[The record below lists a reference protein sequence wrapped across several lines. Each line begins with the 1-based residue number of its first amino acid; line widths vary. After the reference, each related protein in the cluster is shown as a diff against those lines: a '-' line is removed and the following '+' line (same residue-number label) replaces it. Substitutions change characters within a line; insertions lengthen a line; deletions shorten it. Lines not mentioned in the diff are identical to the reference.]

1 MLETTAY
8 RKNKINLEDYDYK
21 KDIKNR
27 LLLSELSSDDL
38 IVLEEILFS
47 PLKCPI
53 ERLAKNLEMSTNQL
67 QPHIDKLAET
77 GLFSQ
82 DADLLLIDKD
92 MRKYFE
98 MQIRKFEDDFKPGM
112 DFLQS
117 LLKKVPIHVLPNWYP
132 IPRTS
137 NNIFEALIE
146 KYFQTPQT
154 FQRYL
159 SELSFGDETL
169 SSIISDIFQ
178 AEDYRIHSQEIIN
191 RYGLSQEQFEEM
203 MLILEFNFVC
213 CLVYEKSGN
222 EWVEVITLFHE
233 WRQYLNFL
241 KESEPKEIENPAE
254 VNGFSERDFSFIEDL
269 SSFLQHALTK
279 DLPLSLKDERWVLS
293 PSHLHL
299 FDNFPAENSD
309 DLENYLAKLIQKAVF
324 LKLAVI
330 ESSHFKTTD
339 TASQWLAL
347 GLDKRAMSVYKHTQ
361 RSYPFSEFSSE
372 LCSDR
377 NIREIEKSIQ
387 RVLDKEWVLYESFER
402 SVTCALSEESRIV
415 LKKKGRNWEYT
426 LPKYSDEEKK
436 LIHKIIYEWMFEAG
450 FIKKGTY
457 QGRPCLKV
465 TEFGRTLFS

>member
-21 KDIKNR
+21 KDVKNR

-38 IVLEEILFS
+38 NVLEEILFS
-47 PLKCPI
+47 PLKCPMN
-53 ERLAKNLEMSTNQL
+53 RLAKNLEMTLSDL
-67 QPHIDKLAET
+67 QPHISKLGET
-77 GLFSQ
+77 GLFTIDGDQ
-82 DADLLLIDKD
+82 LLIDKEL
-92 MRKYFE
+92 RKYFE
-98 MQIRKFEDDFKPGM
+98 IQIRKFEDDFKPGM

-159 SELSFGDETL
+159 SELNFGDEII
-169 SSIISDIFQ
+169 SSIVRDIFQ
-178 AEDYRIHSQEIIN
+178 AENYRIPSKDIIE
-191 RYGLSQEQFEEM
+191 RYSLTQEQFEEM
-203 MLILEFNFVC
+203 MLMLEFNFVC
-213 CLVYEKSGN
+213 CLVYEKKEN
-222 EWVEVITLFHE
+222 EWSEVVTPFHE

-241 KESEPKEIENPAE
+241 KESEPQEIETPNQVSPY
-254 VNGFSERDFSFIEDL
+254 SEKDFAFVEDL
-269 SSFLQHALTK
+269 STFLQHSLTQN
-279 DLPLSLKDERWVLS
+279 LPLLLREERWILS

-299 FDNFPAENSD
+299 FNNLSLQEEK
-309 DLENYLAKLIQKAVF
+309 DLEPYVASLIQKAVF

-330 ESSHFKTTD
+330 EGSQFKTTS

-347 GLDKRAMSVYKHTQ
+347 GLDKRAMSIYKHTQ

-372 LCSDR
+372 LCSER

-387 RVLDKEWVLYESFER
+387 RVLDKNWVYYDVFES
-402 SVTCALSEESRIV
+402 SITCAISDESRIV
-415 LKKKGRNWEYT
+415 LKKQGRNWQYT
-426 LPKYSDEEKK
+426 LPKYSEEEKN

-450 FIKKGTY
+450 LIKKGMH
-457 QGRPCLKV
+457 QGKPCLKV